1 MKNSCIGGFRNNNS
15 NQSNK
20 LKIVNKKSFTNPKK
34 LSEDKIVYRS
44 RVNNSASYTYWNSNL
59 KNHLVHLNTD
69 VRQVKIKTLK
79 LK

>member
-1 MKNSCIGGFRNNNS
+1 MKNSRIGGFRNNNS

-44 RVNNSASYTYWNSNL
+44 FMKKNNS
-59 KNHLVHLNTD
+59 
-69 VRQVKIKTLK
+69 
-79 LK
+79 